1 MFVYPCLDYSFKI
14 EVYKIQE
21 GIMREF
27 FGQNM
32 PALGFGCMRL
42 PRKEDGTIDV
52 EQCKVMTDTFLNAGL
67 KYFDTAYVYEGS
79 EDAVRQML
87 VERHDRSEYYLTS
100 KLNARVAKDEE
111 DAKNQLKVSLER
123 TGAGYFDFYLLH
135 AMNKDNY
142 PTYEKY
148 HLFDYVK
155 EAKEKGLVKHWGFSF
170 HDTPETLDKIL
181 TEHPDTEFVQ
191 LQINYADW
199 DAPNVQSRR
208 CYEVA
213 RKHGKPVVV
222 MEPIKG
228 GTLANP
234 PESVVKLFKDFNPEA
249 SVASWAVRFVASKEG
264 IMTVLSGMS
273 SIAQMEDNVSY
284 MADFKPLSE
293 EESAII
299 EKAQEILRN
308 IPQIPCTGC
317 QYCTPGCPM
326 QISIPN
332 IFNAM
337 NMDMIYGKSE
347 DAKRGYERATSNGG
361 KASECIHCLQC
372 EGACPQ
378 HIEITKLLEEAAARY
393 E

>member
-1 MFVYPCLDYSFKI
+1 
-14 EVYKIQE
+14 
-21 GIMREF
+21 MREF
-27 FGQNM
+27 FGQYM

-52 EQCKVMTDTFLNAGL
+52 EQCKVMTDTFLKAGL

-181 TEHPDTEFVQ
+181 TEHPDAEFVQ

-234 PESVVKLFKDFNPEA
+234 PESVAKLFKEYSPEA

-273 SIAQMEDNVSY
+273 NIAQMEDNVSY
-284 MADFKPLSE
+284 MADFKPLNE

-347 DAKRGYERATSNGG
+347 DAKRSYERAASKGG
-361 KASECIHCLQC
+361 KASDCIHCLQC

-378 HIEITKLLEEAAARY
+378 HIEITKWLEEAAARY